1 MIKMIFVVALAT
13 GLLSRILTLNLDSK
27 QYPSQP
33 NILVSQLVL
42 AVIASALG
50 ALLVPALSNQSYTSI
65 TFLSLAAEQFRAVRK
80 DQRNTLENLEDLQLV
95 KRGESYIE
103 EIARTYETRN
113 YICILTAIMTGFVYR
128 FATVE
133 FHMTEGISITLGAVT
148 GVILA
153 IVLKKVTRRQSL
165 GDIADVVPA
174 KINFDGPLIK
184 VDDVVISNIGLESS
198 KQRFLEKG
206 LAVRIIPKDGD
217 YMNAGIINNPGQ
229 RQAIA
234 HTAYIRMGV
243 FRDADEPD
251 FTPLIRRDPND
262 QSMVMPF
269 VPLKKDMDKLIEAI
283 KSAPVLETAKG
294 KNIGLKKYNINKK
307 GSVS

>member
-1 MIKMIFVVALAT
+1 MIKMIFVVAMAT
-13 GLLSRILTLNLDSK
+13 GILSRILTLNLDSK

-33 NILVSQLVL
+33 NILVSQMVL

-50 ALLVPALSNQSYTSI
+50 ALLVPALANQSYTSI
-65 TFLSLAAEQFRAVRK
+65 TFLSLAAEQFRSVRK
-80 DQRNTLENLEDLQLV
+80 DQRNTLQNLEDLQLV
-95 KRGESYIE
+95 KRGEAYIE

-133 FHMTEGISITLGAVT
+133 FHMTEGISITLGAIT
-148 GVILA
+148 GIALA
-153 IVLKKVTRRQSL
+153 LILKKVTQRQSL

-198 KQRFLEKG
+198 KQRFLEEG
-206 LAVRIIPKDGD
+206 LAIRIIPKDGD
-217 YMNAGIINNPGQ
+217 YVKAGIINNPGQ

-251 FTPLIRRDPND
+251 FTPLIRRDSND

-269 VPLKKDMDKLIEAI
+269 VPLKKDMDKLIEAV

-294 KNIGLKKYNINKK
+294 KNIALKKYNTNKK
-307 GSVS
+307 GSAS

>member
-1 MIKMIFVVALAT
+1 MIKMIFVVAMAT
-13 GLLSRILTLNLDSK
+13 GILSRILTLNLDSK

-33 NILVSQLVL
+33 NILVSQMVL

-50 ALLVPALSNQSYTSI
+50 ALLVPALANKSYTSI
-65 TFLSLAAEQFRAVRK
+65 TFLSLAAEQFRSVRK
-80 DQRNTLENLEDLQLV
+80 DQRNTLQNLEDLQLV
-95 KRGESYIE
+95 KRGEAYIE

-133 FHMTEGISITLGAVT
+133 FHMTEGISITLGAIT
-148 GVILA
+148 GVALA
-153 IVLKKVTRRQSL
+153 LILKKVTQRQSL

-198 KQRFLEKG
+198 KQRFLEEG
-206 LAVRIIPKDGD
+206 LAIRIIPKDGD
-217 YMNAGIINNPGQ
+217 YVKAGIINNPGQ

-251 FTPLIRRDPND
+251 FTPLIRRDSND

-269 VPLKKDMDKLIEAI
+269 VPLKKDMDKLIEAV

-294 KNIGLKKYNINKK
+294 KNIALKKYNINKK
-307 GSVS
+307 GSAS

>member
-1 MIKMIFVVALAT
+1 MIKMIFIVAMAT
-13 GLLSRILTLNLDSK
+13 GILSRILTLNLDSK

-42 AVIASALG
+42 AVIASSLG
-50 ALLVPALSNQSYTSI
+50 ALLVPALANQSYTSI
-65 TFLSLAAEQFRAVRK
+65 TFLSLAAEQFRSVRK

-113 YICILTAIMTGFVYR
+113 YICIITSIMTGFVYR

-133 FHMTEGISITLGAVT
+133 FHMSEGISITLGAIC
-148 GVILA
+148 GIILA
-153 IVLKKVTRRQSL
+153 LILKRVTKRQSL
-165 GDIADVVPA
+165 EDIADIVPA
-174 KINFDGPLIK
+174 KINFDGPLLK

-198 KQRFLEKG
+198 KKRYLEQG
-206 LAVRIIPKDGD
+206 LAVRIIPKNGD

-234 HTAYIRMGV
+234 HTVYIRLGV

-251 FTPLIRRDPND
+251 FAPLIRRDPND
-262 QSMVMPF
+262 QSMVLPF
-269 VPLKKDMDKLIEAI
+269 VPLKKDMDKLIEAV

-294 KNIGLKKYNINKK
+294 KNIALKKYNINKK
-307 GSVS
+307 GSAS

>member
-1 MIKMIFVVALAT
+1 MIKMIFVVAMAT

-50 ALLVPALSNQSYTSI
+50 ALLVPALANQSYTSI
-65 TFLSLAAEQFRAVRK
+65 TFLSLAAEQFRSVRK

-95 KRGESYIE
+95 KRGEAYIE

-153 IVLKKVTRRQSL
+153 IVLKKVTKRQSL

-198 KQRFLEKG
+198 KQRFLEEG

>member
-198 KQRFLEKG
+198 KQRFLEEG

-307 GSVS
+307 GSAS

>member
-1 MIKMIFVVALAT
+1 MIKMIFVVAMAT
-13 GLLSRILTLNLDSK
+13 GILSRFLTLNLDSK

-50 ALLVPALSNQSYTSI
+50 ALLVPALANQSYTSI
-65 TFLSLAAEQFRAVRK
+65 TFLSLAAEQFRSVRK

-95 KRGESYIE
+95 KRGEAYIE

-153 IVLKKVTRRQSL
+153 IVLKKVTKRQSL

-198 KQRFLEKG
+198 KQRFLEEG

>member
-1 MIKMIFVVALAT
+1 MIKMIFVVAMAT
-13 GLLSRILTLNLDSK
+13 GILSRILTLNLDSK

-33 NILVSQLVL
+33 NILVSQMVL

-50 ALLVPALSNQSYTSI
+50 ALLVPALANQSYTSI
-65 TFLSLAAEQFRAVRK
+65 TFLSLAAEQFRSVRK
-80 DQRNTLENLEDLQLV
+80 DQRNTLQNLEDLQLV

-133 FHMTEGISITLGAVT
+133 FHMTEGISITLGAIT
-148 GVILA
+148 GVALA
-153 IVLKKVTRRQSL
+153 LVLKKVTRRQSL

-184 VDDVVISNIGLESS
+184 VDDVVISTIGLESS
-198 KQRFLEKG
+198 KQRFLEEG
-206 LAVRIIPKDGD
+206 LAIRIIPKDGD
-217 YMNAGIINNPGQ
+217 YVKAGIINNPGQ

-269 VPLKKDMDKLIEAI
+269 VPLKKDMDKLIEAV

-294 KNIGLKKYNINKK
+294 KNIALKKYNTNKK
-307 GSVS
+307 GSAS